1 MFMNGLDDV
10 FDEDLGLDKVEEV
23 VEDNSYEVSSNNE
36 DIFGEQV
43 SLVPEESILIDLLK
57 ARGIQNNKV
66 IIVDDN
72 NKKEEIDFFSLS
84 KADQLEILNSEKT
97 ETPVENDLDN
107 SEITFINSLRTSNKS
122 IEEFLEEYKAAILA
136 TATSSLEPSY
146 DIDAYTDEELFILD
160 SKNKY
165 DLTDAELE
173 KELEKE
179 LQDKDLFAKKVA
191 KTREEYK
198 KLEDNYKEEQQ
209 LEFTKQREVEY
220 QGFVDTMV
228 NVAVKTPELYGIQ
241 LEDAEKNEVLSLLL
255 DLDDKG
261 ASEFYK
267 KLNDPDTLYQAA
279 WFLKYGKEAFDTI
292 IDAYEAEIAE
302 LKKDKP
308 KVVIRKDT
316 KSNNIHDLF

>member
-1 MFMNGLDDV
+1 MFMEDLDNV
-10 FDEDLGLDKVEEV
+10 FDEDLGLDEVVEEV
-23 VEDNSYEVSSNNE
+23 EG
-36 DIFGEQV
+36 DIFLSIDEPESIFEEKV
-43 SLVPEESILIDLLK
+43 SLIPEESILIDLLK
-57 ARGIQNNKV
+57 AKGIQNNK
-66 IIVDDN
+66 IIVIDDKN
-72 NKKEEIDFFSLS
+72 EESQVDFFSLS
-84 KADQLEILNSEKT
+84 KQDQLEVLTSNREESPT
-97 ETPVENDLDN
+97 NNDLED

-122 IEEFLEEYKAAILA
+122 VEEFLEEYKTSVLA
-136 TATSSLEPSY
+136 EASKNVEPSY

-160 SKNKY
+160 LKNKY
-165 DLTDAELE
+165 DLTDDELE

-179 LQDKDLFAKKVA
+179 LQDKDLFTKKIT

-198 KLEDNYKEEQQ
+198 KLEDNFKQEQEQ
-209 LEFTKQREVEY
+209 EFIRQKDTEY

-267 KLNDPDTLYQAA
+267 KLNDPNTLYQAA
-279 WFLKYGKEAFDTI
+279 WFLRYGKEAFDTI
-292 IDAYEAEIAE
+292 IDAYEAEISE

-308 KVVIRKDT
+308 KVVVRKDT